1 METAPD
7 TPVGLTPE
15 EIADIRREADAD
27 SFFFARV
34 ICGHR
39 ELTEDLHMPL
49 MYVDIDQIDKLVGVL
64 ENPRMAGYYTVQ
76 QIKRELNRHEVFGPW
91 NRPEVKQRMREL
103 FTLVN
108 ARVSR
113 GFGKSTSLTHGKR
126 LWKMVR
132 DPNLTSALITNADD
146 PKAHDFCKQIR
157 ATILSPLFGAV
168 YPDRVPGD
176 LKMLTESR
184 LTLAGRTI
192 PDMEPCFMA
201 FGHKTAPTGYHFDD
215 LDFDDLVARENRS
228 PLELAAVVDFLTNV
242 SGLYKPGIRRPIC
255 RNHRGTRWDEEDDDA
270 EVRKIKRCFT
280 INVPIWIRDEPTED
294 IRVPGRPTA
303 PMWKDLPAILLLQ
316 EEVLSNPDEGA
327 LAWRC
332 NYELDPAIAGGRI
345 FSAALVDASAWTSC
359 TDPKII
365 GKPRPQGS
373 RLNPKQPP
381 DRMIRTEWPSRV
393 KRNEKNEKMTKLD
406 AQGVDRF
413 EMIAFDPDK
422 LYIVT
427 TCDQSFTEDGD
438 EWCVGTIG
446 MDQYG
451 FRFVLEM
458 STGNGAEAMLDK
470 VEMHR
475 LTWRPR
481 KIGFEEIAAQHIIEL
496 VIKLGSKY
504 RSLRG
509 FIESIPHKNKPKEW
523 RIRNYVAEIMKM
535 GRLLLNPHDI
545 ETKREMT
552 MYKPGPK
559 AKDNRLDVLAMAEVL
574 IQKSCQPREDE
585 KDYRKTAKSLNE
597 RHRAD
602 RRRRYAA

>member
-1 METAPD
+1 METPTD
-7 TPVGLTPE
+7 TPVGLTTE

-49 MYVDIDQIDKLVGVL
+49 MYVDIDQIDKLIGVL
-64 ENPRMAGYYTVQ
+64 SNPRFDGYYTVQ
-76 QIKRELNRHEVFGPW
+76 QIKKELNRHEVFAPW
-91 NRPEVKQRMREL
+91 SRIEVKQRMREL

-108 ARVSR
+108 VRVAR
-113 GFGKSTSLTHGKR
+113 GFGKSTSLTHAKR

-157 ATILSPLFGAV
+157 ATILTPLFAAV
-168 YPDRVPGD
+168 YPDRVPSD

-184 LTLAGRTI
+184 LSLAGRTI

-228 PLELAAVVDFLTNV
+228 VLELAAVVDFLTNV

-255 RNHRGTRWDEEDDDA
+255 RAHRGTRWDEEDDDA

-280 INVPIWIRDEPTED
+280 INVPIWVRDTPTEN
-294 IRVPGRPTA
+294 IRMPGRPTA
-303 PMWKDLPAILLLQ
+303 PMWKDLKAILALQ

-332 NYELDPAIAGGRI
+332 NYELDPTIAGGRI
-345 FSAALVDASAWTSC
+345 FSAALVDASTWTPC

-365 GKPRPQGS
+365 GKPRHPGS
-373 RLNPKQPP
+373 KLHPNMPP
-381 DRMIRTEWPSRV
+381 DRMIRTEWPARV
-393 KRNEKNEKMTKLD
+393 KRDDKNEKIVNKESGRYM
-406 AQGVDRF
+406 
-413 EMIAFDPDK
+413 MIAFDPDK

-427 TCDQSFTEDGD
+427 VCDQSFTEDGD
-438 EWCVGTIG
+438 EWAVGTVG

-451 FRFVLEM
+451 FRFVLEI
-458 STGNGAEAMLDK
+458 STGHGVEAMLDK

-475 LTWRPR
+475 LVWRPR
-481 KIGFEEIAAQHIIEL
+481 KIGFEEIAAQHVIEL
-496 VIKLGSKY
+496 VVKLGKKY
-504 RSLRG
+504 RALRG
-509 FIESIPHKNKPKEW
+509 FIESIPHKNKIKEW
-523 RIRNYVAEIMKM
+523 RIRNYVAEVMKM

-545 ETKREMT
+545 ETKREAT

-559 AKDNRLDVLAMAEVL
+559 AKDNRLDVLAMAEVM
-574 IQKSCQPREDE
+574 IQRSCQPRENE
-585 KDYRKTAKSLNE
+585 KDYLKTAAQLNQQ
-597 RHRAD
+597 HRTD